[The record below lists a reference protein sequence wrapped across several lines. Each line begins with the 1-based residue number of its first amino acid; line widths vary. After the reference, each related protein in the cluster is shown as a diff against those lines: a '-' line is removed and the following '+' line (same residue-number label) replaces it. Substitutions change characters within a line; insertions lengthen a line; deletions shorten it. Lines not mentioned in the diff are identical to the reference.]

1 MAKLVIRL
9 INNVAKVI
17 NADPDVQGVLTV
29 LFVPDYS
36 VSLGKAHLSSES
48 CAVFLTLLAQ
58 PNS

>member
-17 NADPDVQGVLTV
+17 NADPDVQDILTV

-36 VSLGKAHLSSES
+36 VSLGMAHHQHAFGQS
-48 CAVFLTLLAQ
+48 
-58 PNS
+58 P